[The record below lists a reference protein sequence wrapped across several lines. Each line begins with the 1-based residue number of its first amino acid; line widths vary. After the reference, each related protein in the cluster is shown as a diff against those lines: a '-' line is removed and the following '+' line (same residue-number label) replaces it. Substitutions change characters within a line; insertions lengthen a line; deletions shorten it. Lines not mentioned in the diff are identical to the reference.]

1 MGRRSKV
8 LGLPPEVKAWLDAAL
23 IEGNFSGY
31 ELLAA
36 ELKAR
41 GCEVSKS
48 SLQRYG
54 QPFEQMMKKLKLAGE
69 QAQALMTEAGDDKGA
84 MNDALIRMIQQKT
97 FELLLMD
104 DAGVVDEA
112 GKVQPSAA
120 TDPKFVRA
128 IATLVR
134 ASVTQKEWAAKLK
147 TVLDAQMEKAEAA
160 IAEGKNPQD
169 VLAAIRQAYTGA
181 M

>member
-8 LGLPPEVKAWLDAAL
+8 LGLPAEVKAWLDGAL

-41 GCEVSKS
+41 GCEISKS

-54 QPFEQMMKKLKLAGE
+54 APFEAMMRRLKLAGE

-97 FELLLMD
+97 FEVLMMENAEATD
-104 DAGVVDEA
+104 EDGNVV
-112 GKVQPSAA
+112 PSVA

-134 ASVTQKEWAAKLK
+134 ASVTQKEWASKVK
-147 TVLDAQMEKAEAA
+147 TVLDAEMEKATAA
-160 IAEGKNPQD
+160 IGEGKNPLD
-169 VLAAIRQAYTGA
+169 VLAAIRAAYQGA